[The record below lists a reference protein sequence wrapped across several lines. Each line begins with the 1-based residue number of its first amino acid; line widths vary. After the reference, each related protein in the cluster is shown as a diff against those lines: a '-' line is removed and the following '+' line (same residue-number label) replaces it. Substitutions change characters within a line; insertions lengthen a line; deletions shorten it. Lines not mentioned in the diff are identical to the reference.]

1 MKKQIRF
8 WFFQLTS
15 IGLLFLLISCDTLGK
30 KDTETPATDTDGNV
44 YTTVTIGTQVWMK
57 ENLKT
62 TKYNDGISIPLV
74 RGGTAWANL
83 QSPGYCWAF
92 NDSVQ
97 YKNVI
102 GGYYNWFTVNTG
114 KLCPSGWHV
123 PTKDEWTTLQT
134 YLGGNNLSG
143 GKLKE
148 KGFTHWLIPNDGA
161 TNESGFTAYANAS
174 INSAGNFFNPYV
186 ERSLLWSSTEYLYQN
201 QGYPD
206 NTRAWHFQLNWNN
219 TNFDIGNQYP
229 KQSGLGV
236 RCLKN

>member
-30 KDTETPATDTDGNV
+30 KDTETLATDTKVTDSDGNV

-62 TKYNDGISIPLV
+62 TKYNDGKSIPLV

-83 QSPGYCWAF
+83 QSPAYCWAF
-92 NDSVQ
+92 NDSVM

-123 PTKDEWTTLQT
+123 PTKDEWTTLSN
-134 YLGGNNLSG
+134 YLGGYSTSG

-148 KGFTHWLIPNDGA
+148 KGYDHWLIPNEGA
-161 TNESGFTAYANAS
+161 TNESGFTAYANGV
-174 INSAGNFFNPYV
+174 INDAGNFFRPYV
-186 ERSLLWSSTEYLYQN
+186 ERSLLWSSTEY
-201 QGYPD
+201 D
-206 NTRAWHFQLNWNN
+206 NTDAWHFQLNWSNA
-219 TNFDIGNQYP
+219 NFDLGYQYF
-229 KQSGLGV
+229 KKSGLGV